1 MLGALGITF
10 LATLLIGVPVAF
22 CIGLSALVAML
33 VWGKVSLILIP
44 QRMFTGVDN
53 FVLMAIPF
61 FMLAGE
67 LMGTSGILHRLLRF
81 ADLLVGHFRGGL
93 AHVNIVSAMIFSGV
107 SGSAVADVSAL
118 GSALIPP
125 MRKQYGNAFASGVCA
140 AAGTMGPIIPPS
152 IPMVIYGLVANVS
165 VAGLFIAGIIP
176 GILIGAGMMVI
187 AYAIARRRNY
197 PWRRESIPRAEAC
210 LRLRESIVAV
220 MMPLIIIGGILFGVV
235 TPTEAGAIAVFYGLV
250 VGFFVTRELKV
261 PDLPPALLRSGI
273 ATGIVFI
280 LIATSNIV
288 GWLITAV
295 QLPEIIGNAVRSI
308 SDNPL
313 AFLLVVNILLLI
325 VGCFIDNIVAMIMLA
340 PILAPIAKSY
350 GIDPLHFG
358 FIFVMNGVLGLLT
371 PPFGLVLFV
380 TCAISK
386 ISLLSLSKAVLP
398 YLYWQIVVL
407 LLCTYIP
414 VLVVGLPHYFGFK

>member
-33 VWGKVSLILIP
+33 VWGKVSLVLIP

-67 LMGTSGILHRLLRF
+67 LMGTSGILRRLLRF

-140 AAGTMGPIIPPS
+140 AVGTMGPIIPPS

-313 AFLLVVNILLLI
+313 VFLLVVNILLLI